1 MLNDRLT
8 KGTFSEK
15 VYISTV
21 FQTFTMKYVA
31 YYRTSTV
38 DQILGIEAQK
48 TAATNFINENDVI
61 INTYIEHESG
71 RNCSREQ
78 LKLAIDE
85 CVKNKCKLLIA
96 RLDRLSRNASFT
108 LKLLDSK
115 VEFVCAD
122 MPSANNLTIGIMALL
137 AEEEA
142 KRISLNTR
150 KALQE
155 VKRKFAMTGKTLGT
169 DNLTQWGRLKSSQ
182 ARSEI
187 AKKNNHQVI
196 KIIKR
201 LRASGSTFE
210 AISSELNEDGYTTS
224 RGNKWTKSS
233 VYKIFI
239 RY

>member
-1 MLNDRLT
+1 
-8 KGTFSEK
+8 
-15 VYISTV
+15 
-21 FQTFTMKYVA
+21 MKYVA
-31 YYRTSTV
+31 YYRTSTA

-48 TAATNFINENDVI
+48 TAATNFINETDVI

-78 LKLAIDE
+78 LKLAIEE
-85 CVKNKCKLLIA
+85 CVRNKCKLLIA

-155 VKRKFAMTGKTLGT
+155 VKKKFALTGKTLGT
-169 DNLTQWGRLKSSQ
+169 NNLTEQGRLKSIEV
-182 ARSEI
+182 RRDR
-187 AKKNNHQVI
+187 AKRNNHQVI

-201 LRASGSTFE
+201 LRNSGSTFE
-210 AISSELNEDGYTTS
+210 AISRELNEDGYTTS
-224 RGNKWTKSS
+224 GGKKWTKSS
-233 VYKIFI
+233 VYKMFV